1 MDVKIQ
7 NDNKVNQT
15 YKDISGDYC
24 LAPASGRPQ
33 GTVLCYR

>member
-15 YKDISGDYC
+15 YNDISGDYGF
-24 LAPASGRPQ
+24 APASGRSQ